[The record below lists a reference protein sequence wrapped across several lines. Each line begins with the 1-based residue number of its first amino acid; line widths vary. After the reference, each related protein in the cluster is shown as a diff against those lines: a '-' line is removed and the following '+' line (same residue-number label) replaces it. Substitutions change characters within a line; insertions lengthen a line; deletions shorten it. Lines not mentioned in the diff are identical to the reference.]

1 LYYSFKDVKVL
12 NRVKVLYVID
22 LLTESFVLSTLIPFD
37 IDKEGDVIEWIKVK
51 VSNDEVTK
59 IKITI
64 QTPKPSE
71 MSTSKS

>member
-1 LYYSFKDVKVL
+1 MYYSFKDVKVL

>member
-1 LYYSFKDVKVL
+1 M
-12 NRVKVLYVID
+12 KVLYVID